1 LARSRFKEDDLLL
14 LHAGYYEKKHLC
26 CERIVKKMQE
36 KVTEAKMMER
46 NDEKKTT
53 ARVMPNKSRT
63 SWGSRIWKRCSPLQL
78 LRFIRDSYVTG
89 CISAADS
96 APLNAVAR
104 HAGIFHASDHVDA
117 LSRQSSR
124 RDDVEPYSIEALSR
138 QSSRNEATQQWRRQQ
153 QQKPITFNLLIADQ
167 PPRFSFS
174 APPRITSFETVPESD
189 EFKSG
194 GGELA
199 SCNASTISRDLLRTT
214 STVQQCRTEFLTR
227 SPSNKRSV
235 ASLESYCK
243 AAGNPVKTLEFLQ
256 KNHRS
261 ARSKNSSSGR
271 FSTSDVPDMI
281 TAAYPFMKVDACG
294 RNSPG
299 RMSVDLL
306 SGRISPELEL
316 VRSTSIVEDGELSY
330 NVPGTTT
337 WTSGSWRRSRM
348 KLPVIGLEELKR
360 SKSSRRAASQPN
372 PYSSYDSRFPPAARR
387 HGDRSEVHPPSA

>member
-1 LARSRFKEDDLLL
+1 
-14 LHAGYYEKKHLC
+14 
-26 CERIVKKMQE
+26 MQE
-36 KVTEAKMMER
+36 KVTEAKMMEP

-53 ARVMPNKSRT
+53 ARGMTNKSRS

-96 APLNAVAR
+96 APLNAVAK

-124 RDDVEPYSIEALSR
+124 RDDFVPYSIEGLSR

-153 QQKPITFNLLIADQ
+153 KPITLNLLIADQ

-174 APPRITSFETVPESD
+174 ASPRSTSFETVPESD
-189 EFKSG
+189 QFKSG

-243 AAGNPVKTLEFLQ
+243 AAGNPVKTQEFLQ

-261 ARSKNSSSGR
+261 VRSKNSSAGR

-281 TAAYPFMKVDACG
+281 TAAYPFMKLDACG

-360 SKSSRRAASQPN
+360 SKSSRRDASHPN
-372 PYSSYDSRFPPAARR
+372 PYSSYDSRLPPAARR
-387 HGDRSEVHPPSA
+387 HGDRSERASSLSI

>member
-1 LARSRFKEDDLLL
+1 
-14 LHAGYYEKKHLC
+14 
-26 CERIVKKMQE
+26 MQE

>member
-1 LARSRFKEDDLLL
+1 LARSRFKDDDLLL
-14 LHAGYYEKKHLC
+14 LQARYYEKKHLC

-36 KVTEAKMMER
+36 KVTDAKMMER
-46 NDEKKTT
+46 NDENKKT
-53 ARVMPNKSRT
+53 ARVMTNKSRS

-96 APLNAVAR
+96 AALNAVVT
-104 HAGIFHASDHVDA
+104 HAGIFHASDQVDA
-117 LSRQSSR
+117 LSRPSSR

-153 QQKPITFNLLIADQ
+153 QQKPIMLNLLIADQ

-174 APPRITSFETVPESD
+174 ASPRRTSFETVPESD
-189 EFKSG
+189 QFKSG
-194 GGELA
+194 GGEL
-199 SCNASTISRDLLRTT
+199 ASTISRDLLRTT

-281 TAAYPFMKVDACG
+281 MAAYPFMKLDACG

-316 VRSTSIVEDGELSY
+316 VRSTSIVEDGELSC

-360 SKSSRRAASQPN
+360 SESSRRAASQPN

-387 HGDRSEVHPPSA
+387 HGDRSEVHHPSA

>member
-1 LARSRFKEDDLLL
+1 
-14 LHAGYYEKKHLC
+14 
-26 CERIVKKMQE
+26 
-36 KVTEAKMMER
+36 MEL

-53 ARVMPNKSRT
+53 ARVMTNKSRS

-96 APLNAVAR
+96 APLNAVAK
-104 HAGIFHASDHVDA
+104 HAGIFHASDQVDA

-124 RDDVEPYSIEALSR
+124 RDDVEPYSIEGLSR

-153 QQKPITFNLLIADQ
+153 QQKPITLNLLIADQ

-174 APPRITSFETVPESD
+174 ASPRSTSFETVPESD
-189 EFKSG
+189 QFKSG

-199 SCNASTISRDLLRTT
+199 SCNSSTISRDLLRTI
-214 STVQQCRTEFLTR
+214 STVQQCRTEFLTK

-281 TAAYPFMKVDACG
+281 TAAYPFMKLDACG

-306 SGRISPELEL
+306 SGRISPALEL

-330 NVPGTTT
+330 VRR
-337 WTSGSWRRSRM
+337 TSSSSQSSL
-348 KLPVIGLEELKR
+348 KLKIIGFEEFKR
-360 SKSSRRAASQPN
+360 SKSKKANQPN
-372 PYSSYDSRFPPAARR
+372 PYSFYDSRFPPAAT
-387 HGDRSEVHPPSA
+387 VNQ

>member
-1 LARSRFKEDDLLL
+1 
-14 LHAGYYEKKHLC
+14 
-26 CERIVKKMQE
+26 
-36 KVTEAKMMER
+36 MMEP

-53 ARVMPNKSRT
+53 ARVMTNKSRS

-96 APLNAVAR
+96 APLNAVAK
-104 HAGIFHASDHVDA
+104 HAGIFHASDHVDP

-124 RDDVEPYSIEALSR
+124 RDDFEPYSIEGLSR
-138 QSSRNEATQQWRRQQ
+138 QSSCNEATQQWRRQQ
-153 QQKPITFNLLIADQ
+153 KPITLNLLIADQ

-174 APPRITSFETVPESD
+174 ASPRSTSFETVPESD
-189 EFKSG
+189 QFKSG

-199 SCNASTISRDLLRTT
+199 SCNSSTISRDLLRTI
-214 STVQQCRTEFLTR
+214 STVQQCRTEFLTK

-281 TAAYPFMKVDACG
+281 TAAYPFMYSSSSLHK
-294 RNSPG
+294 
-299 RMSVDLL
+299 
-306 SGRISPELEL
+306 RISLLVLEF
-316 VRSTSIVEDGELSY
+316 
-330 NVPGTTT
+330 
-337 WTSGSWRRSRM
+337 
-348 KLPVIGLEELKR
+348 
-360 SKSSRRAASQPN
+360 QN
-372 PYSSYDSRFPPAARR
+372 P
-387 HGDRSEVHPPSA
+387 

>member
-1 LARSRFKEDDLLL
+1 
-14 LHAGYYEKKHLC
+14 
-26 CERIVKKMQE
+26 MQE
-36 KVTEAKMMER
+36 KVTEAKMMEH

-53 ARVMPNKSRT
+53 AQVMTNKSRS
-63 SWGSRIWKRCSPLQL
+63 SWGSRIWKRSSPLQL

-89 CISAADS
+89 CISVADS
-96 APLNAVAR
+96 APLNAVAK

-138 QSSRNEATQQWRRQQ
+138 QSSRNDATQQWRRQQ
-153 QQKPITFNLLIADQ
+153 QQKPITLNLLTLDQVQFLRRNFFPISGSSASDTQDNRIPISLFPWFAGGLVQ

-174 APPRITSFETVPESD
+174 ASPRRTSFETVPESD

-281 TAAYPFMKVDACG
+281 TAAYPFMYSSSSLHK
-294 RNSPG
+294 
-299 RMSVDLL
+299 
-306 SGRISPELEL
+306 RISLLVLEFHN
-316 VRSTSIVEDGELSY
+316 R
-330 NVPGTTT
+330 
-337 WTSGSWRRSRM
+337 
-348 KLPVIGLEELKR
+348 
-360 SKSSRRAASQPN
+360 
-372 PYSSYDSRFPPAARR
+372 
-387 HGDRSEVHPPSA
+387 